1 MMTKITK
8 TLLLFTILI
17 SFSSCSVIG
26 GIFKA
31 GMGVGIIIVVAI
43 VAIILFVISKL
54 TGKK

>member
-1 MMTKITK
+1 MTNKTTK
-8 TLLLFTILI
+8 FLLLFAILI
-17 SFSSCSVIG
+17 SFTSCSVIG

-43 VAIILFVISKL
+43 VAIILFLISKL